1 MLVIKLVKNNL
12 KHYLIFIF
20 FILDQAH
27 MNFQNFILLLHR
39 AKKKDTKMITY
50 LILGFMLILILIFLK
65 KAIRIFKELKSDN

>member
-39 AKKKDTKMITY
+39 AKRERYENDY
-50 LILGFMLILILIFLK
+50 LSNTWIYAYFDFNIP
-65 KAIRIFKELKSDN
+65 EKSNPNF